1 MDTSLQQLSLK
12 TFYFGSYVANH
23 DPTNDGVIDRVAG
36 RAYRDLNRTLIGI
49 GTHHKKDFLVD
60 NTKASLVKFVS
71 HLSDVESQ
79 SEFDEIHQSWCQER
93 ISFFGSHPHQ
103 SRSMNF
109 SYGHAQKWVNMT
121 CKYLAV
127 LSHPE
132 ILRVY
137 KSLHV
142 PVDKIVFAQADKLDV
157 PRPSHRTPWSKP
169 NHEQYSV
176 YQLELR
182 ERIAQVT
189 DFTAPLDWEASS
201 WSRRS

>member
-1 MDTSLQQLSLK
+1 LQQLSLK

-60 NTKASLVKFVS
+60 TTKPSLVKSVIHLPDVKSQSKSTQLTKASLVKFVS

-142 PVDKIVFAQADKLDV
+142 PV
-157 PRPSHRTPWSKP
+157 
-169 NHEQYSV
+169 
-176 YQLELR
+176 
-182 ERIAQVT
+182 
-189 DFTAPLDWEASS
+189 
-201 WSRRS
+201 

>member
-60 NTKASLVKFVS
+60 NTQASLVKFVS

-109 SYGHAQKWVNMT
+109 SYGQAQKWVNMT

-127 LSHPE
+127 LSHPD

-157 PRPSHRTPWSKP
+157 PRPSRRTPWSKL